1 MTPSERV
8 EAGIR
13 ETLRKMRT
21 GQALPPV
28 RELAEQYGVSTATVN
43 KAIKRL
49 RDSGEVQ
56 SRPGW
61 GVFKAEPK

>member
-13 ETLRKMRT
+13 ETLRTMRT

-28 RELAEQYGVSTATVN
+28 RLLADQYGVSTATVT

-61 GVFKAEPK
+61 GVFKAERK

>member
-28 RELAEQYGVSTATVN
+28 RELAEQSGVSTATVN
-43 KAIKRL
+43 KALQRL
-49 RDSGEVQ
+49 RESGEVQ

-61 GVFKAEPK
+61 GVFKA

>member
-8 EAGIR
+8 EAGVR
-13 ETLRKMRT
+13 ETLRTMRT

-28 RELAEQYGVSTATVN
+28 RVLAEQYSVSTATVT

-49 RDSGEVQ
+49 RESGEVQ

-61 GVFKAEPK
+61 GVFKA

>member
-13 ETLRKMRT
+13 ETLRTMRT
-21 GQALPPV
+21 GQVLPPV
-28 RELAEQYGVSTATVN
+28 RDLAAQYKVSTATVT

-49 RDSGEVQ
+49 RESGEVQ

-61 GVFKAEPK
+61 GVFKA

>member
-13 ETLRKMRT
+13 DSLQSMHS
-21 GQALPPV
+21 GQVLPSV
-28 RELAEQYGVSTATVN
+28 RVLAEHYGVSTATVN
-43 KAIKRL
+43 KAIRRL
-49 RDSGEVQ
+49 KEAGEVQ

-61 GVFKAEPK
+61 GVFKA